1 MNKRIREVFE
11 NGKAF
16 IPFITGGDPDLE
28 TTERLIVEM
37 AASGAD
43 MIEIGIP
50 FSDPIAEGE
59 VIQAAS
65 QRALERGTTAD
76 RLFEMVQRVRR
87 TVKIPLLF
95 MGYANSVY
103 GYGGERFFKN
113 CHASG
118 VDGLILPDIPFEERE
133 EFLEFSRRYG
143 VDLISM
149 IAPTSGERAR
159 AIGRKA
165 EGFLYCVSSLGVTGV
180 REELN
185 QEISAVIDQVHQVS
199 DIPCAVGFGIATP
212 EQARE
217 MAAFADGVIVGSA
230 IVKIVEEKGRDSILA
245 VGQYV
250 KQMKQAIG

>member
-87 TVKIPLLF
+87 TVK
-95 MGYANSVY
+95 
-103 GYGGERFFKN
+103 K
-113 CHASG
+113 
-118 VDGLILPDIPFEERE
+118 

-165 EGFLYCVSSLGVTGV
+165 EGFLYCVSSLGVTG
-180 REELN
+180 ELSVFDCCLCYR
-185 QEISAVIDQVHQVS
+185 IHHCPVCIFYGTGYPA
-199 DIPCAVGFGIATP
+199 G
-212 EQARE
+212 
-217 MAAFADGVIVGSA
+217 
-230 IVKIVEEKGRDSILA
+230 
-245 VGQYV
+245 
-250 KQMKQAIG
+250 

>member
-1 MNKRIREVFE
+1 MVGIAGNAGQANYSASKAGIIGLTKSAARELAGRGITVNAVAPGFIE
-11 NGKAF
+11 TAVSYTHL

-103 GYGGERFFKN
+103 GL
-113 CHASG
+113 S
-118 VDGLILPDIPFEERE
+118 LIHI
-133 EFLEFSRRYG
+133 
-143 VDLISM
+143 
-149 IAPTSGERAR
+149 
-159 AIGRKA
+159 
-165 EGFLYCVSSLGVTGV
+165 
-180 REELN
+180 
-185 QEISAVIDQVHQVS
+185 
-199 DIPCAVGFGIATP
+199 
-212 EQARE
+212 
-217 MAAFADGVIVGSA
+217 
-230 IVKIVEEKGRDSILA
+230 
-245 VGQYV
+245 
-250 KQMKQAIG
+250 